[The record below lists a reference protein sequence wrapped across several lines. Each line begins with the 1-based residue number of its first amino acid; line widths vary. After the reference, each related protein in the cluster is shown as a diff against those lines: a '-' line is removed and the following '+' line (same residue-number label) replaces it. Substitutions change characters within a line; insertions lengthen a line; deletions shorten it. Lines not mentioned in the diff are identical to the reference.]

1 MRETGTH
8 EELME
13 KQGLYYSLV
22 NRQMAG
28 KDEGFEDGDDTSSAA
43 SEDRAGKME
52 DTKAKRMLSKQV
64 STKVKTKQQ
73 EADVVKQSKW
83 KLIGR
88 LMKMNQPEWPWILC
102 GTIFAVF
109 FGSLT
114 PLFGTLFGDV
124 MGVFYPCLPEDTS
137 CDPRKEMKTY
147 ALYFGGIG
155 AGFLI
160 ANVVQGFT
168 FSLSGARL
176 VERVR
181 RRMFTSMLSQE
192 IGWYDLEENNTGAL
206 CARLSTSAEVR
217 HCIALSTDKLTKSVR
232 N

>member
-1 MRETGTH
+1 
-8 EELME
+8 
-13 KQGLYYSLV
+13 
-22 NRQMAG
+22 MAG

-64 STKVKTKQQ
+64 STKVKTKQR

-217 HCIALSTDKLTKSVR
+217 HCQQTD
-232 N
+232 